1 MASKNQASITL
12 FLSLNLLLFALKS
25 AKYSTDRSAKCSTGI
40 LKFGACT
47 NLLNDLV
54 SVIIGITPK
63 SSCCSLIDGLV
74 DLDAAVCLCT
84 AIKADIV
91 GIHLDIPIYV
101 NILLNVC
108 GKKYPTGYTC

>member
-12 FLSLNLLLFALKS
+12 FLSLNLLFFALVS
-25 AKYSTDRSAKCSTGI
+25 ADCSTDI
-40 LKFGACT
+40 LKFGACANILT
-47 NLLNDLV
+47 DLV
-54 SVIIGITPK
+54 GVIIGTTPT

-84 AIKADIV
+84 ALKADV
-91 GIHLDIPIYV
+91 LGINLDIPLSL

>member
-12 FLSLNLLLFALKS
+12 FLSLNLLFFALVS
-25 AKYSTDRSAKCSTGI
+25 ADCSTDI
-40 LKFGACT
+40 LKFGACASILT
-47 NLLNDLV
+47 DLV
-54 SVIIGITPK
+54 GVIIGTTPT

-84 AIKADIV
+84 ALKADV
-91 GIHLDIPIYV
+91 LGINLDIPLSL